1 MEDHT
6 VSLIELDTHTHN
18 EVNDDSI
25 LSSKTISKQSSVVI
39 PNSNKKDQK
48 FWENTSIAENHNGKS
63 KRSCETTN
71 LQQRKKASRILP
83 YLINE

>member
-6 VSLIELDTHTHN
+6 VSLIKLNTYTHN

-48 FWENTSIAENHNGKS
+48 FWEKHFNCRK
-63 KRSCETTN
+63 
-71 LQQRKKASRILP
+71 QQWKIQKKL
-83 YLINE
+83 